1 MFDWVRGIG
10 FPFGA
15 LIAFEGGF
23 NEVVAMIEKL
33 AKSLSFLGLRQVYGY
48 GHGFFLLLFFLEESQ
63 TTSQYATLDLRESL
77 GSYWLWS
84 ITQN

>member
-1 MFDWVRGIG
+1 MFDWVGGIG

-33 AKSLSFLGLRQVYGY
+33 AKPFPFLALRQVYGY
-48 GHGFFLLLFFLEESQ
+48 GHGFFFLLFFLQESQ
-63 TTSQYATLDLRESL
+63 TTSQYATLDVRDL
-77 GSYWLWS
+77 GVV
-84 ITQN
+84 IGFGR